1 MADTRTPDART
12 VEELVEE
19 VRRGINDQYYTFNA
33 TRALDTLTSRL
44 EALEAE
50 RNTLLRVAQT
60 AIETCR
66 ANEGHTACS
75 QCVAPL
81 LCTFRPELV
90 ATIAERVMKP

>member
-1 MADTRTPDART
+1 MTSDERQALMKNIEIGCGNVNAY
-12 VEELVEE
+12 LVAQE
-19 VRRGINDQYYTFNA
+19 F
-33 TRALDTLTSRL
+33 SRL

-75 QCVAPL
+75 QCVAPS

-90 ATIAERVMKP
+90 ATIAERVMKGE